1 MRMLKWEVNKDEYGE
16 RDDEVDEDE
25 DEDKSVDEGED

>member
-1 MRMLKWEVNKDEYGE
+1 MTTIN

-25 DEDKSVDEGED
+25 DVYLTLDDALNMDFDIN